1 MANWKDIKA
10 QCTTEGF
17 YTGFEFIDI
26 KELVNKTFD
35 ITELTPFENDKGP
48 GVAAIIE
55 IDGKPRKMVTHSIGV
70 VKTLI
75 SDSFNEALGEEKVT
89 VTLKEGKSKKSG
101 KYFYY
106 LE

>member
-1 MANWKDIKA
+1 MANWKDIKT

-70 VKTLI
+70 VKTLD
-75 SDSFNEALGEEKVT
+75 SDSFNEALAEEKVT